1 LYKDEPP
8 KPKLSDSLTQRETL
22 AKDKNEEYVSAT
34 ASTIEGA
41 QRLIEAGFDYVT
53 ELDRVKVF
61 RKRK

>member
-34 ASTIEGA
+34 ASTIEDA

>member
-1 LYKDEPP
+1 MNPP
-8 KPKLSDSLTQRETL
+8 NPNCQTLTQRETL

-34 ASTIEGA
+34 ASTIEDA